1 MSHLELVAIEKFAE
15 KLKIDFPVLL
25 HPKTFTDRLTNL
37 QNEYTQKR
45 IDLGVKEARFKFDK
59 QANKEAANAK

>member
-1 MSHLELVAIEKFAE
+1 MGHLELVAIEKFAE
-15 KLKIDFPVLL
+15 KSKIDFPVLL

-45 IDLGVKEARFKFDK
+45 IDLGVKEARVKFDR
-59 QANKEAANAK
+59 QADKEAANAK